1 MNLITKNTD
10 TAMYITLAYIN
21 DGDVVIDAT
30 CGNGYDTAALSEAV
44 GERGLVIAFDI
55 QQKAI
60 DNTRALMEKDD
71 RKNVVLVKDSFE
83 NMGEVIGNFTGKRP
97 SAIVFNLGYL
107 PYSDRGITTTVKSTM
122 RGVADALE
130 LVRPDGIV
138 TVTMYPGH
146 DEGKRERQVLLEA
159 ARKLPADRYHVIH
172 SVMLNGGKKSHKS
185 PPEILFITKKYD

>member
-10 TAMYITLAYIN
+10 TAMYITLAYVN

-71 RKNVVLVKDSFE
+71 RKNVVLVKDSF
-83 NMGEVIGNFTGKRP
+83 
-97 SAIVFNLGYL
+97 
-107 PYSDRGITTTVKSTM
+107 
-122 RGVADALE
+122 
-130 LVRPDGIV
+130 
-138 TVTMYPGH
+138 
-146 DEGKRERQVLLEA
+146 
-159 ARKLPADRYHVIH
+159 
-172 SVMLNGGKKSHKS
+172 
-185 PPEILFITKKYD
+185 

>member
-1 MNLITKNTD
+1 
-10 TAMYITLAYIN
+10 
-21 DGDVVIDAT
+21 
-30 CGNGYDTAALSEAV
+30 
-44 GERGLVIAFDI
+44 
-55 QQKAI
+55 
-60 DNTRALMEKDD
+60 
-71 RKNVVLVKDSFE
+71 
-83 NMGEVIGNFTGKRP
+83 MGEVIGNFTGKRP

-146 DEGKRERQVLLEA
+146 DEGKRERQALLEA
-159 ARKLPADRYHVIH
+159 ARKLPADRYHVVH